1 MSTNNNQTDQKKED
15 DQKRVAMQLNGVS
28 GIY

>member
-15 DQKRVAMQLNGVS
+15 DQKRVAMQLNAVS
-28 GIY
+28 GT

>member
-1 MSTNNNQTDQKKED
+1 MSASNNQTDQKKED

-28 GIY
+28 GTF